1 MANAKIPKIQMRHF
15 WVIFKQCALLPA
27 AVAVLQPL
35 HQSKWT
41 KNSSLALLRLSD
53 AIIFVCICC
62 CIRGILG
69 HFLFM
74 HRISKLVLALASI
87 NPTFQCNKQST
98 VAALLRPLWRLL
110 HHRLKAAWGTIE
122 MEITRCSVFPRP
134 PWRHAHSNCK
144 CRGEEFAE
152 GIHIAV
158 SDK

>member
-110 HHRLKAAWGTIE
+110 HHPKGCLGNHWNGNYSLFCFSPATMK
-122 MEITRCSVFPRP
+122 
-134 PWRHAHSNCK
+134 AHSNCK